1 MLVNETE
8 ESPETVQEKYNKLI
22 LTLVHEHLNEG
33 RRIFSRN
40 DIGTIRHSQ
49 TKKEKKK
56 KRPSSKSHTSYRDK

>member
-56 KRPSSKSHTSYRDK
+56 KTFI